1 MKESVLDVLMF
12 LLDNYGEDGAMD
24 DNDRDELAG
33 QLANMGFEEGE
44 IDHAFDWLESLA
56 QDQDD
61 AATTDC
67 RPWSDGATRQ
77 FCAQELYRL
86 TVEARGFLIQ
96 LGQNPM
102 IDRPSLDRIIDR
114 AMALD
119 VDEIDL
125 EAIKWVT
132 LMVIYN
138 RPDTAHLHAYMEELA
153 LPDSVR
159 RLQ

>member
-44 IDHAFDWLESLA
+44 IEHAFDWLESLA

-61 AATTDC
+61 TATTDC
-67 RPWSDGATRQ
+67 LPWSDRATRQ
-77 FCAQELYRL
+77 FSAQELYRL
-86 TVEARGFLIQ
+86 TVEARGFLVQ

-102 IDRPSLDRIIDR
+102 IDCPSLDRIIDR

-119 VDEIDL
+119 LDEIDL

-153 LPDSVR
+153 LPDSLR